1 MDALAQFLTDE
12 QDPVAVG
19 KILPRIT
26 ELLTR
31 DEQVEYIAVQKKM
44 MMNFSPDA
52 VVLTNRR
59 FIVVYPKLLGMTFR
73 DFPWR
78 EVLDVHMSEQM
89 LGATIMCR
97 TTQGAYASI
106 DSLPKK
112 QARRVCAMRSRWKN
126 PPTAPA
132 AGDRQVARGGRW
144 RGGACAWHARRSNAI
159 AGQRRSCVRRSGAGV
174 EQAQATA
181 GCGADHAGRIRRQ
194 EDRSAGALIACAV
207 PPRIGRL
214 HIPRPIDRSSDAS
227 AAATHRRVHRTAAL
241 SVARRSRRLL
251 VAQRLTL
258 DQRCVTRPKSLR

>member
-19 KILPRIT
+19 KILPKIT

-44 MMNFSPDA
+44 VMNLSPDA

-97 TTQGAYASI
+97 TTQGAYASV

-112 QARRVCAMRSRWKN
+112 QARRVYAYAQQVEESAYEKRQQLEIDKLRAAAGGVVVH
-126 PPTAPA
+126 APA
-132 AGDRQVARGGRW
+132 AQ
-144 RGGACAWHARRSNAI
+144 GAAVPSSATP
-159 AGQRRSCVRRSGAGV
+159 
-174 EQAQATA
+174 ATA
-181 GCGADHAGRIRRQ
+181 AEDPMQVLSKLKQLLDAG
-194 EDRSAGALIACAV
+194 LITQDEFDAKKTDVLA
-207 PPRIGRL
+207 RL
-214 HIPRPIDRSSDAS
+214 
-227 AAATHRRVHRTAAL
+227 
-241 SVARRSRRLL
+241 
-251 VAQRLTL
+251 
-258 DQRCVTRPKSLR
+258 

>member
-19 KILPRIT
+19 KILPKIT

-44 MMNFSPDA
+44 VNLSPDA

-112 QARRVCAMRSRWKN
+112 QARRVYAYAQQVEESAYEKRQQLEIDKLRAAAGGVVVHAPSAQGALPSAQQIALAASDDPVQVLSKLKQLLDAGLVTQEEFDAKKAEVLARLEGLYVQH
-126 PPTAPA
+126 APA
-132 AGDRQVARGGRW
+132 SRAGGL
-144 RGGACAWHARRSNAI
+144 RRNF
-159 AGQRRSCVRRSGAGV
+159 R
-174 EQAQATA
+174 
-181 GCGADHAGRIRRQ
+181 
-194 EDRSAGALIACAV
+194 
-207 PPRIGRL
+207 
-214 HIPRPIDRSSDAS
+214 
-227 AAATHRRVHRTAAL
+227 AANNT
-241 SVARRSRRLL
+241 
-251 VAQRLTL
+251 
-258 DQRCVTRPKSLR
+258 

>member
-12 QDPVAVG
+12 QDSVAVG

-31 DEQVEYIAVQKKM
+31 DEQVEYIAVQKKIV
-44 MMNFSPDA
+44 MNFSPDA

-112 QARRVCAMRSRWKN
+112 QARRVYAYAQQVEESAYEKRQQLEIDKLRAATGGVVVHAPGTHGAAMPS
-126 PPTAPA
+126 
-132 AGDRQVARGGRW
+132 
-144 RGGACAWHARRSNAI
+144 
-159 AGQRRSCVRRSGAGV
+159 
-174 EQAQATA
+174 QA
-181 GCGADHAGRIRRQ
+181 
-194 EDRSAGALIACAV
+194 SAV
-207 PPRIGRL
+207 PASDDPVQVLSKLKQLLDAGLITQDEFDAKKTEVLARL
-214 HIPRPIDRSSDAS
+214 
-227 AAATHRRVHRTAAL
+227 
-241 SVARRSRRLL
+241 
-251 VAQRLTL
+251 
-258 DQRCVTRPKSLR
+258 

>member
-44 MMNFSPDA
+44 VMNFSPDA

-106 DSLPKK
+106 DSLPRK
-112 QARRVCAMRSRWKN
+112 QARRVYAYAQQVEESAYEKRQQLEIDKLR
-126 PPTAPA
+126 AA
-132 AGDRQVARGGRW
+132 AGGVVVHAPGTH
-144 RGGACAWHARRSNAI
+144 GAAMPS
-159 AGQRRSCVRRSGAGV
+159 
-174 EQAQATA
+174 QA
-181 GCGADHAGRIRRQ
+181 
-194 EDRSAGALIACAV
+194 SAV
-207 PPRIGRL
+207 PASDDPVQVLSKLKQLLDAGLITQDEFDAKKTEVLARL
-214 HIPRPIDRSSDAS
+214 
-227 AAATHRRVHRTAAL
+227 
-241 SVARRSRRLL
+241 
-251 VAQRLTL
+251 
-258 DQRCVTRPKSLR
+258 

>member
-19 KILPRIT
+19 KILPKIT

-44 MMNFSPDA
+44 VNLSPDA

-112 QARRVCAMRSRWKN
+112 QARRVYAYAQQVEESAYEKRQQLEIDKLR
-126 PPTAPA
+126 AA
-132 AGDRQVARGGRW
+132 AGGVVV
-144 RGGACAWHARRSNAI
+144 HAPS
-159 AGQRRSCVRRSGAGV
+159 
-174 EQAQATA
+174 AQ
-181 GCGADHAGRIRRQ
+181 
-194 EDRSAGALIACAV
+194 GALPSAQQIALAASDDPV
-207 PPRIGRL
+207 QVLSKLKQLLDAGLVTQEEFDAKKAEVLARL
-214 HIPRPIDRSSDAS
+214 
-227 AAATHRRVHRTAAL
+227 
-241 SVARRSRRLL
+241 
-251 VAQRLTL
+251 
-258 DQRCVTRPKSLR
+258 

>member
-1 MDALAQFLTDE
+1 M
-12 QDPVAVG
+12 AVG

-112 QARRVCAMRSRWKN
+112 QARRVYAYAQQVEESAYEKRQQLEIDKLR
-126 PPTAPA
+126 AA
-132 AGDRQVARGGRW
+132 AGGVVVHAPGTH
-144 RGGACAWHARRSNAI
+144 GAAMPS
-159 AGQRRSCVRRSGAGV
+159 
-174 EQAQATA
+174 QA
-181 GCGADHAGRIRRQ
+181 
-194 EDRSAGALIACAV
+194 SAV
-207 PPRIGRL
+207 PASDDPVQVLSKLKQLLDAGLITQDEFDAKKTEVLARL
-214 HIPRPIDRSSDAS
+214 
-227 AAATHRRVHRTAAL
+227 
-241 SVARRSRRLL
+241 
-251 VAQRLTL
+251 
-258 DQRCVTRPKSLR
+258 

>member
-19 KILPRIT
+19 KILPKVT

-44 MMNFSPDA
+44 VMNLSPDA

-59 FIVVYPKLLGMTFR
+59 FIVVYPKLFGMTFR

-112 QARRVCAMRSRWKN
+112 QARRVYAYAQQVEESAYEKRQQLEIDKLRAAAGGVVVHAPGAPGTAVPSQ
-126 PPTAPA
+126 PTPAPA
-132 AGDRQVARGGRW
+132 TDDPIQVLSKLKQLLDAG
-144 RGGACAWHARRSNAI
+144 
-159 AGQRRSCVRRSGAGV
+159 
-174 EQAQATA
+174 
-181 GCGADHAGRIRRQ
+181 
-194 EDRSAGALIACAV
+194 LITQDEFDAKKTEV
-207 PPRIGRL
+207 LGRL
-214 HIPRPIDRSSDAS
+214 
-227 AAATHRRVHRTAAL
+227 
-241 SVARRSRRLL
+241 
-251 VAQRLTL
+251 
-258 DQRCVTRPKSLR
+258 

>member
-12 QDPVAVG
+12 HDPVAVG
-19 KILPRIT
+19 KILPKIT

-44 MMNFSPDA
+44 VNLSPDA

-112 QARRVCAMRSRWKN
+112 QARRVYAYAQQVEESAYEKRQQLEIDKLR
-126 PPTAPA
+126 AA
-132 AGDRQVARGGRW
+132 AGGVVV
-144 RGGACAWHARRSNAI
+144 HAPS
-159 AGQRRSCVRRSGAGV
+159 
-174 EQAQATA
+174 AQ
-181 GCGADHAGRIRRQ
+181 
-194 EDRSAGALIACAV
+194 GALPSAQQIALAASDDPV
-207 PPRIGRL
+207 QVLSKLKQLLDAGLVTQEEFDAKKAEVLARL
-214 HIPRPIDRSSDAS
+214 
-227 AAATHRRVHRTAAL
+227 
-241 SVARRSRRLL
+241 
-251 VAQRLTL
+251 
-258 DQRCVTRPKSLR
+258 